1 MYHVALGVP
10 REDEH
15 LGDKLE
21 AVAALPD
28 AEGSVGVSVVH
39 VHDGEA
45 DVESVSTVAEA
56 TDRLES
62 AGIEASVHGI
72 VDEDPAAGLL
82 EAAAELDPDA
92 VCIGGRRRSPAG
104 KLQLKPGAQKV
115 LLRAEVPVIVAGD
128 LESREPRT

>member
-28 AEGSVGVSVVH
+28 AEGSVRVSVVH
-39 VHDGEA
+39 VGEA
-45 DVESVSTVAEA
+45 DVGSVPTVAEA
-56 TDRLES
+56 TDRLGS
-62 AGIEASVHGI
+62 AGIEASVHD
-72 VDEDPAAGLL
+72 VVNEDPAAGLL
-82 EAAAELDPDA
+82 EAAGELDPDA
-92 VCIGGRRRSPAG
+92 IYIGGRRRSPAG
-104 KLQLKPGAQKV
+104 KLQLKPGAQEV
-115 LLRAEVPVIVAGD
+115 LLRAEVPVVVAGD

>member
-1 MYHVALGVP
+1 MYHVALGIP

-15 LGDKLE
+15 LENKLE

-28 AEGSVGVSVVH
+28 AETSVRVSVVY

-45 DVESVSTVAEA
+45 DVGSVPTIAEA
-56 TDRLES
+56 TDRLGS
-62 AGIEASVHGI
+62 AGIEASVHNI

-82 EAAAELDPDA
+82 EAAGELDPDA
-92 VCIGGRRRSPAG
+92 IYIGGRRRSPAG
-104 KLQLKPGAQKV
+104 KLQLKPGAQEV